1 MPNLRH
7 LSLSS
12 NGQEQVL
19 TIPPDLS
26 LSSTEVLVRKEGD
39 RLIVEPIP
47 RDSLLSLLKTL
58 PELTETWPDIDEGLL
73 PLDNIDGNKRTG
85 HAAMETFLLLN
96 GREIRATVDEQEEV
110 ILAIASGRLDRET
123 FVEWLQQHAISYRS
137 IEPCE

>member
-1 MPNLRH
+1 MYPQSIWKNSTLFGHEQGGDLMQNSRH

-73 PLDNIDGNKRTG
+73 PLDDIT
-85 HAAMETFLLLN
+85 L
-96 GREIRATVDEQEEV
+96 
-110 ILAIASGRLDRET
+110 
-123 FVEWLQQHAISYRS
+123 
-137 IEPCE
+137 

>member
-1 MPNLRH
+1 MQHSRH

-26 LSSTEVLVRKEGD
+26 LSSTEVLVRKVGD

-73 PLDNIDGNKRTG
+73 PLDNIT
-85 HAAMETFLLLN
+85 L
-96 GREIRATVDEQEEV
+96 
-110 ILAIASGRLDRET
+110 S
-123 FVEWLQQHAISYRS
+123 
-137 IEPCE
+137 

>member
-1 MPNLRH
+1 MQNSRH

-73 PLDNIDGNKRTG
+73 PLD
-85 HAAMETFLLLN
+85 
-96 GREIRATVDEQEEV
+96 EIT
-110 ILAIASGRLDRET
+110 LS
-123 FVEWLQQHAISYRS
+123 
-137 IEPCE
+137 